1 MPSDRPNATDAAPRS
16 QEPLAARPPPW
27 ARTWLRAGVA
37 SVAIC
42 GALGVLFAVV
52 PHRLTLLVERLS
64 RSTPLRD
71 GVLTVWFLVA
81 IPVIALVLSRLQRKG
96 II

>member
-1 MPSDRPNATDAAPRS
+1 M
-16 QEPLAARPPPW
+16 ARPPPW
-27 ARTWLRAGVA
+27 ARTWLRAGAA

-42 GALGVLFAVV
+42 GTLGVLFAVV

-64 RSTPLRD
+64 HSTAFRD
-71 GVLTVWFLVA
+71 GVLTLWFLMAVPVVA
-81 IPVIALVLSRLQRKG
+81 LALSRLQRKG